1 MSTNEPSHHSNRW
14 VLGLICSAISPAT
27 YSIGRAK
34 FGILRPF
41 GVLFPLVKMAETTT
55 KQNHLLTPVL
65 IAAALV
71 FLFASVLVKLGRDW
85 WSDEN
90 YSHGLLVPFVIAFII
105 WSERDR
111 LQRAITGPS
120 VILGGGLAAAAIM
133 LLLAGTVG
141 AELFTQRIAFVAA
154 LIATVVYFCG
164 RRILVLLAAPAALL
178 LLSIP
183 IPQIIFNQIAIP
195 LQMWASQMA
204 VWGIRLFEVPTLRK
218 GNIIDIL
225 PRGATQTISLEV
237 VEACSGIRSLMTL
250 VTLALILG
258 YFTRTDTDGKLRFG
272 LFSGRDVVRTIIL
285 MAAAVPIAVLTNA
298 ARVSATGILT
308 FYYGKSASEGTW
320 HDASGWLVYIVAL
333 ALLIALNFVVTRLFG
348 DAKETG
354 GMIDPPAV
362 ITNRS
367 RPLPLLVVFVV
378 GGLLVNWFAY
388 RSEFAP
394 PRQALSELSQTLGD
408 WRQKGD
414 EIKFE
419 PEVENLLKTTDYTM
433 REYTL
438 ADGRIANIYVGY
450 YASQRTGETY
460 HSPQNCLPGA
470 GWVLSEPQK
479 VEVKM
484 ADGRSF
490 TANRYTLRNGIY
502 HQVML
507 YWYEGRG
514 RTESSEYF
522 DKLNTVVDSVT
533 RRRSDGAM
541 VRVMTDVGHEEEAS
555 LKAVADLAAKL
566 AEQLPPFVPE

>member
-1 MSTNEPSHHSNRW
+1 
-14 VLGLICSAISPAT
+14 
-27 YSIGRAK
+27 
-34 FGILRPF
+34 
-41 GVLFPLVKMAETTT
+41 MAEPTA
-55 KQNHLLTPVL
+55 KQNYLLTPIL
-65 IAAALV
+65 IAAALI

-85 WSDEN
+85 WTDEN

-105 WSERDR
+105 WSERER

-120 VILGGGLAAAAIM
+120 VVLGGGLAVVAILM
-133 LLLAGTVG
+133 LLAGTVG
-141 AELFTQRIAFVAA
+141 AELFTQRIAFVLA
-154 LIATVVYFCG
+154 LLATVIYFCG
-164 RRILVLLAAPAALL
+164 RRILTFLAAPTALL
-178 LLSIP
+178 LLAIP

-258 YFTRTDTDGKLRFG
+258 YFTRTDADGKLRFG
-272 LFSGRDVVRTIIL
+272 LFSGRDVVRTILL
-285 MAAAVPIAVLTNA
+285 MLAAVPIAVLTNA
-298 ARVSATGILT
+298 SRVSATGILT
-308 FYYGKSASEGTW
+308 YYYGKSASEGTW
-320 HDASGWLVYIVAL
+320 HDASGWIVYIVAL
-333 ALLIALNFVVTRLFG
+333 ALLIAFNYLVRRLLG
-348 DAKETG
+348 KPNETAA
-354 GMIDPPAV
+354 MIDPPTLASKNSPV
-362 ITNRS
+362 
-367 RPLPLLVVFVV
+367 LPLLIVFAL

-388 RSEFAP
+388 RSEFSP
-394 PRQALSELSQTLGD
+394 PRQELSGLSQTLGD

-433 REYTL
+433 REYKL

-450 YASQRTGETY
+450 YASQRTGATY

-470 GWVLSEPQK
+470 GWVLSDPQT
-479 VEVKM
+479 VEVTM

-490 TANRYTLRNGIY
+490 RANRYTLRNGIY

-514 RTESSEYF
+514 RIESSEYR
-522 DKLNTVVDSVT
+522 DKLNTIVDSVT
-533 RRRSDGAM
+533 RRRSDGAI
-541 VRVMTDVGHEEEAS
+541 VRVMTDVGHDEEAS
-555 LKAVADLAAKL
+555 IKAVADLAAKL
-566 AEQLPPFVPE
+566 AAQLPPFVPE